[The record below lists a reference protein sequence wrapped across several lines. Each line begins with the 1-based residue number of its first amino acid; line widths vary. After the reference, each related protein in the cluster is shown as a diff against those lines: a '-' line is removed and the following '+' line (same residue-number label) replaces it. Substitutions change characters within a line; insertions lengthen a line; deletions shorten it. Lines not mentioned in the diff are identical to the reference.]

1 MKRTQLE
8 SPFIHERHIMKT
20 HAPAP
25 TQLTP
30 LQALRCLIQH
40 RRQDLSVE
48 RALSVLR
55 HVLAK
60 DEGTTV
66 ALRALEDELCICTS
80 TPLPVEAETQL
91 PQSNH
96 PSRGFH
102 GTVSQAGMDA
112 RLAWPMA
119 IRHLTAATGECVQTV
134 VHFLDSPMGRQ
145 FADSVVDM
153 TAECASLEIA
163 TQCVVAQW
171 MGRRVDPLTRR
182 LHQLPTEV
190 PYLVGWMRV
199 VEKKSRS

>member
-1 MKRTQLE
+1 
-8 SPFIHERHIMKT
+8 MKT

-25 TQLTP
+25 TQLT

-66 ALRALEDELCICTS
+66 ALRALEDELCISTS
-80 TPLPVEAETQL
+80 VPLPGVAATSLL
-91 PQSNH
+91 PSRN
-96 PSRGFH
+96 PSRGFY
-102 GTVSQAGMDA
+102 GTVTQAGMDA

-119 IRHLTAATGECVQTV
+119 IRHLMAATGERVQTV

-153 TAECASLEIA
+153 TAQCASLEIA

-171 MGRRVDPLTRR
+171 MGWRVDPLTRR
-182 LHQLPTEV
+182 VHHLPAEV
-190 PYLVGWMRV
+190 PYLIGWMRV